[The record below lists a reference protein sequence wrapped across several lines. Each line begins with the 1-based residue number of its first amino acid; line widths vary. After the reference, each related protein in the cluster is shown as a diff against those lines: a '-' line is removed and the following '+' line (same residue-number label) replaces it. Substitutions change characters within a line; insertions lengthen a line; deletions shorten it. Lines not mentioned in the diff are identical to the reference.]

1 MKYFTKEVKIGL
13 TGIVAIAALFI
24 GLNFLKGINLFQSS
38 NSYYIAFSDAK
49 GLTQSSPVYANG
61 YNIGIVR
68 NIIYDYNKPGNV
80 LIQIDA
86 DAKLRIP
93 EGSTATLITEM
104 LGGCTMNLILNPN
117 GQNYLQPGDTI
128 QGQDSNGLMEKAET
142 LVPKVNE
149 IMNKVDTLLTNLNTL
164 TANPDLPVILA
175 NTKAITENLNA
186 SSQQLNKLLKN
197 DVPSLTNKLNHVS
210 NNVITLTDN
219 LNKLDLQSPLQKAD
233 STLNYLQLMTYRLNQ
248 KDNTL
253 GLLLNDTTLY
263 GSLNATVGSANNL
276 LIDLK
281 EHPKRYVHFSIF
293 GRKDK

>member
-219 LNKLDLQSPLQKAD
+219 LNELDLQSPLQKAD

>member
-1 MKYFTKEVKIGL
+1 MKYFTREVKIGL
-13 TGIVAIAALFI
+13 TGIVAIAALFF

-68 NIIYDYNKPGNV
+68 DILYDYNRPGNV
-80 LIQIDA
+80 LILIDA

-93 EGSTATLITEM
+93 EGSSATLVSEM

-117 GQNYLQPGDTI
+117 GQKYLNPGDTI

-149 IMNKVDTLLTNLNTL
+149 IMNKVDTLLTTLNTL
-164 TANPDLPVILA
+164 SSNPDLPVILA

-186 SSQQLNKLLKN
+186 SSQQLNKLLRN
-197 DVPSLTNKLNHVS
+197 DVPTLTGKLNHVS
-210 NNVITLTDN
+210 DNVITLTDN
-219 LNKLDLQSPLQKAD
+219 LNDLDLQSPLQKAD
-233 STLNYLQLMTYRLNQ
+233 STLNYLQLMTSKLNR

-263 GSLNATVGSANNL
+263 GSLNETVGSANNL

>member
-24 GLNFLKGINLFQSS
+24 GLNFLKGINLFQS
-38 NSYYIAFSDAK
+38 NNTYYIAFSDAK

-61 YNIGIVR
+61 FNIGIVR
-68 NIIYDYNKPGNV
+68 NIIYDYTKPGHV

-86 DAKLRIP
+86 DSKLRIP
-93 EGSTATLITEM
+93 EGSTATLVAEV

-117 GQNYLQPGDTI
+117 GQNFLQPGDTI

-164 TANPDLPVILA
+164 TSNPDLPIILA

-197 DVPSLTNKLNHVS
+197 DVPSLTGKLNHVG

-219 LNKLDLQSPLQKAD
+219 LNRLDLQSPLQKAD
-233 STLNYLQLMTYRLNQ
+233 STLNYLQMMTYRLNQ

-293 GRKDK
+293 GKKDK

>member
-68 NIIYDYNKPGNV
+68 NIIYNYDKPGNV

-93 EGSTATLITEM
+93 EGSTATLTTEM

-219 LNKLDLQSPLQKAD
+219 LNELDLQSPLQKAD
-233 STLNYLQLMTYRLNQ
+233 STLNYLKLMTYRLNQ